1 MIVLRSTNWMN
12 CLEIKIRGKMTGFDS
27 SRDFYVSLAI
37 ISLYCTPLEWQASS
51 GFIKLHQAYFYGGI
65 GTNFGISLFSLDIRD
80 FFPTSLPSF
89 LSSSCKGEQRMQKM
103 YRRCK
108 INPNIHYVKSNEI
121 NTESTFIKCYSR
133 SINNIFL
140 G

>member
-1 MIVLRSTNWMN
+1 M
-12 CLEIKIRGKMTGFDS
+12 
-27 SRDFYVSLAI
+27 
-37 ISLYCTPLEWQASS
+37 
-51 GFIKLHQAYFYGGI
+51 GGI
-65 GTNFGISLFSLDIRD
+65 VANFGISLFSLDIRD

-103 YRRCK
+103 YRRYK